1 MHGGRACCL
10 TAAAFA
16 AALLPAAEID
26 AEALYG
32 RHHPEFEWNSADGK
46 ARYRVGGSGVEL
58 LDCMSSAMA
67 NHEAS
72 RAYTPGKSDAAW
84 QAEHARLIARWQ
96 AVMVDFLASVPD
108 RVPPGEF
115 PRAAQMRIENWRD
128 TAARMAEWSAMS
140 PQEQA
145 KAPAKL
151 QNAAFHYQNCES
163 AAKNW

>member
-72 RAYTPGKSDAAW
+72 RAYTPRKSDAAW

-108 RVPPGEF
+108 RFPPGEF

-151 QNAAFHYQNCES
+151 QNAAFHYQNCVS